1 MKDDYQKK
9 VEYIVSVLHDAG
21 YNPHDQLYAYAITG
35 DETYIT
41 RQGDARKMVV
51 LLDCGWLLEYL
62 QNINFDK
69 LHV

>member
-1 MKDDYQKK
+1 MKENYRKK
-9 VEYIVSVLHDAG
+9 VEYIASVLRDAG
-21 YNPHDQLYAYAITG
+21 YNHHNQLYAYAITG

-51 LLDCGWLLEYL
+51 LLDRGWLLEYL
-62 QNINFDK
+62 QKINFDK

>member
-1 MKDDYQKK
+1 MKEDYRKK
-9 VEYIVSVLHDAG
+9 VEYIASVLRDAG

-51 LLDCGWLLEYL
+51 LLDRGWLLEYL